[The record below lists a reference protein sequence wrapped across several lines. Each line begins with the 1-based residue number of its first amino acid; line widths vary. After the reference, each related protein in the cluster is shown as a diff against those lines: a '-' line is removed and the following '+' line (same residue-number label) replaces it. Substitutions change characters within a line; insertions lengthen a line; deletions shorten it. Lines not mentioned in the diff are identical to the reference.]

1 MSGLVA
7 PGRAEAWPLQ
17 PAAEYTR
24 RDLGPPIV
32 VVATCFNMVLCFI
45 NARHWAMI
53 GTSQVIAVQLAI
65 LAAVVF
71 FVRRQI
77 GSGLLGGSLLSL
89 ASVAAFKLFNPAVDL
104 KILYDLALIPA
115 FMLLGTMSSISQA
128 NRLVHTLLVIVV
140 MVGLFELLFPQWFG
154 DLFDVWGYY
163 TNKGVLDGDVVNYRD
178 TKLFV
183 SGERS
188 SDTAR
193 TLLPGIFGA
202 HRVSSVFLEPVSM
215 GNFPIICLAWFLS
228 IRSGTALSRGLSI
241 AACLFC
247 IVLPDSRFAM
257 GCSLAMVGLRLLPW
271 HRSTW
276 FAGVLPCTALV
287 ALVIWGTANPATGL
301 PEIEADDFAGRLLFS
316 GRLLSIFTWADW
328 LALAPSPNYVAD
340 TGYAYLI
347 NNAGLPLVLGLWLV
361 FLLRKRNKPE
371 ALTLSGM
378 LAAYISTSLCV
389 GASMFSIKTGALC
402 WFLYGAATAGA
413 GQHSPRNHVDQG
425 SEGHLKREP
434 AA

>member
-7 PGRAEAWPLQ
+7 LGRAEAWPLQ
-17 PAAEYTR
+17 PAADYMR
-24 RDLGPPIV
+24 GGLGPPIV

-53 GTSQVIAVQLAI
+53 GTSQVIAVQLTI

-71 FVRRQI
+71 FVRRRI
-77 GSGLLGGSLLSL
+77 GSDLLGSSLLTL
-89 ASVAAFKLFNPAVDL
+89 ACVAALKLFNPAVDL

-128 NRLVHTLLVIVV
+128 NRLVQMLLVIVV
-140 MVGLFELLFPQWFG
+140 MVGLLELLFPQWFG
-154 DLFDVWGYY
+154 DIFNIWGYY
-163 TNKGVLDGDVVNYRD
+163 TNKGALDTDVINYSN

-215 GNFPIICLAWFLS
+215 GNFPIICLAWFFS
-228 IRSGTALSRGLSI
+228 VRSGTALSRGLSI

-276 FAGVLPCTALV
+276 FAGLLPCAAV
-287 ALVIWGTANPATGL
+287 IALVIWGAANPATGL
-301 PEIEADDFAGRLLFS
+301 PQIEADDFPGRLLFS
-316 GRLLSIFTWADW
+316 GRLLSIFTWTDW

-340 TGYAYLI
+340 TGYAYLV
-347 NNAGLPLVLGLWLV
+347 NNAGLPLILGLWLV
-361 FLLRKRNKPE
+361 FLLRNRNMST
-371 ALTLSGM
+371 ALTLRSM
-378 LAAYISTSLCV
+378 LAAYIATSLCV

-402 WFLYGAATAGA
+402 WFLCGAASGAPGKSRSDGQETDLYAAG
-413 GQHSPRNHVDQG
+413 S
-425 SEGHLKREP
+425 
-434 AA
+434 